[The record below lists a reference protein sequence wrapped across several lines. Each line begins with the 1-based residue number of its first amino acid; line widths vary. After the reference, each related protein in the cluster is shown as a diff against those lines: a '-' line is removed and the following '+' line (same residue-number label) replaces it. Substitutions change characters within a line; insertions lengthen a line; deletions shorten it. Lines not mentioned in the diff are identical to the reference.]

1 MASFGHIISFLLRHS
16 MKEFF
21 SVKEVSKLLNISTST
36 VLYHI
41 KSAHLKAQQVGRIY
55 IISKEDFGDFLKKH
69 REPKKKSSKSR
80 QTQLNF

>member
-1 MASFGHIISFLLRHS
+1 

-21 SVKEVSKLLNISTST
+21 SVKEVAKLLNISTST

-41 KSAHLKAQQVGRIY
+41 KSAHLEAQQVGRIY

-69 REPKKKSSKSR
+69 REPKKKASKSQ

>member
-1 MASFGHIISFLLRHS
+1 

-21 SVKEVSKLLNISTST
+21 SVKEVAKLLNVSSST

-41 KSAHLKAQQVGRIY
+41 KSAHLRAQQVGRIY

-69 REPKKKSSKSR
+69 REPKKKVSKSK
-80 QTQLNF
+80 QMQLNF

>member
-1 MASFGHIISFLLRHS
+1 MASFGHVISFLLRHC

-21 SVKEVSKLLNISTST
+21 SVREVSKLLNISTST

>member
-1 MASFGHIISFLLRHS
+1 

-21 SVKEVSKLLNISTST
+21 SVKEVAKLLKISRST

-41 KSAHLKAQQVGRIY
+41 KSGHLLAQQVGRVY

-69 REPKKKSSKSR
+69 REAKKKSSKSQ

>member
-1 MASFGHIISFLLRHS
+1 

-21 SVKEVSKLLNISTST
+21 SVKEVAKLLNISRST

-41 KSAHLKAQQVGRIY
+41 KSGHLLAQQVGRVY
-55 IISKEDFGDFLKKH
+55 IISKDDFGDFLKKH
-69 REPKKKSSKSR
+69 REPKKKGSKSQ

>member
-1 MASFGHIISFLLRHS
+1 

-21 SVKEVSKLLNISTST
+21 GVKEVAKLLNISRST

-41 KSAHLKAQQVGRIY
+41 KSGHLHAQQVGRIY

-69 REPKKKSSKSR
+69 REPKKKSSRSQ

>member
-1 MASFGHIISFLLRHS
+1 

-21 SVKEVSKLLNISTST
+21 SVKEVAKLLNLSTSA

-41 KSAHLKAQQVGRIY
+41 KSAHLRAQQVGRIY

-69 REPKKKSSKSR
+69 REPKKKESKSQ